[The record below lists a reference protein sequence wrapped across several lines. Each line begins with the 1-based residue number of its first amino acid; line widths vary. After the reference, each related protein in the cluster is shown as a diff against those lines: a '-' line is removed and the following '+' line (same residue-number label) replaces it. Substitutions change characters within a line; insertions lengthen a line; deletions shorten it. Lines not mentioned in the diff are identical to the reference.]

1 MQNPLYWKKKTAIR
15 WKLGS
20 VECKVK
26 YLVSDS
32 FEVDQIYHDLKFSP
46 LQSNQIYLT
55 AVRTILVTHAFSA
68 TILVH
73 IAEKLWWWL
82 FVWNQWHKGKKSA
95 WGAVVIRNTRSPRV
109 PCCSCTALIS
119 QTFKRLY
126 NAVDHFIG
134 SVDFWIWWSLVT
146 PLWPVEKAKARL
158 KTTAKTKALIVRLMS
173 ENIIKIENIIVKRC
187 HLNSQINKAKNWS

>member
-46 LQSNQIYLT
+46 LQSNQTYLT

-82 FVWNQWHKGKKSA
+82 FVWNQWHKGKKVPGGQSSSETQ
-95 WGAVVIRNTRSPRV
+95 GAQGTHVVPAPLSSPR
-109 PCCSCTALIS
+109 PSKGCTMQLIIS
-119 QTFKRLY
+119 LAVLIFEYDGHWSRHSDQWKRPKQ
-126 NAVDHFIG
+126 G
-134 SVDFWIWWSLVT
+134 WRQQPKQKPS
-146 PLWPVEKAKARL
+146 
-158 KTTAKTKALIVRLMS
+158 
-173 ENIIKIENIIVKRC
+173 
-187 HLNSQINKAKNWS
+187 